1 MYELLSYKLTTTR
14 LTVTIHFVH
23 AHQSQTLAL
32 GPLSTA
38 GAVCT
43 VSACVP

>member
-14 LTVTIHFVH
+14 FTEMIHFVL
-23 AHQSQTLAL
+23 AHQSQILAL

-38 GAVCT
+38 GAVSI
-43 VSACVP
+43 VSACFP